1 MNISILLPYKEN
13 YSPEYPGAVSLFVS
27 QTIRHSKYAKNIV
40 VYGNTNFKSTLT
52 NNYTNINLDEVYLL
66 QSQTKY
72 YVNRFIELQKKI
84 KANIIEVHNRPN
96 YLKYIFNKLNSKVI
110 LYFHNDPIE
119 MEGSKKIKERLN
131 LLMNCEK
138 IIFNSLWSKKRF
150 LIGLDIFFCGSPK
163 LQVINQSTNKPKI
176 DFSKKEKIITFV
188 GKLNSAKGYDL
199 FGGAILKILK
209 KHKDWKALVIGDE
222 PREKL
227 IFNHKNLI
235 LLGFQPHRKIL
246 KILEKTS
253 IAVACSRWQEP
264 FGRTSLEASSR
275 GCAVII
281 SNRGGL
287 KETITNGIILKKNS
301 INNIF
306 KAIDNLIKDK
316 KELLNLQK
324 RSYQN
329 FYLTNR
335 YISKKIDS
343 YRSNLLKT
351 SIKENNTKLLK
362 SKLKIIHVTNFNER
376 HNGRLF
382 YNTGKRINNGLVR
395 LGHSVLEFSDR
406 DILSHHRKFDDL
418 NGSKYLNKKLLAV
431 IGNYTPDLIILGHAD
446 LIKIETLRIIKKFY
460 PQIKISQ
467 WFLDRMDSSWKSNK
481 KRFLDKI
488 DVMDASFCTTDPKIL
503 KFPDNKEIYYIPN
516 PVDESFEKLDNY
528 KYKNLKNDVF
538 FAMSHGVHR
547 GILKKGKFDERENF
561 LKKLTYK
568 LPNIKFDLYGI
579 ENKQPIW
586 ADNFI
591 KALSQSKIALN
602 LSQGHS
608 SKYYTSD
615 RLAQLI
621 GNGLLVLIDKKT
633 KYGDFFNKDEIV
645 TYSDINDLSKKIKK
659 YSNDDA
665 LRQKIAKKGR
675 SKYFKFFNST
685 IVAEFI
691 INKSLNINKK
701 YFWEKKAN
709 TKI

>member
-1 MNISILLPYKEN
+1 MKISILLPYKEN
-13 YSPEYPGAVSLFVS
+13 YSDNYAGAVSLFINDTT
-27 QTIRHSKYAKNIV
+27 QISKFNKNIRIF
-40 VYGNTNFKSTLT
+40 GSTDFKSILSK
-52 NNYTNINLDEVYLL
+52 NYTNIDLNKNGLF
-66 QSQTKY
+66 QSKSRF
-72 YVNRFIELQKKI
+72 YVSKFIELQKTY
-84 KANIIEVHNRPN
+84 KADIIEVHNRPN
-96 YLKYIFNKLNSKVI
+96 YLKYIKKLNSKIV
-110 LYFHNDPIE
+110 LYFHNDPLE
-119 MEGSKKIKERLN
+119 MAGSEKVKDRLN
-131 LLMNCEK
+131 LMKICEK
-138 IIFNSLWSKKRF
+138 IIFNSEWSKKRF
-150 LIGLDIFFCGSPK
+150 LESLDNFYCGSPK
-163 LQVINQSTNKPKI
+163 LEVINQSTNKPKI
-176 DFSKKEKIITFV
+176 DFTKKNKVITFI